1 MNTESNLTK
10 AQRTRQQI
18 IETSALVFNKKG
30 YAGTSISDITKATGL
45 TKGSIYGN
53 FKDKNDL
60 ALCVFHYNSKRVAES
75 FREGFRKAKSSIDV
89 LMVFPDTFASIFD
102 SILAGGGCPILNT
115 LLEADDT
122 HLELHNEAKK
132 IVYTIKKTIMHAIEA
147 GKKKYEIALDVNA
160 EAIANTLI
168 SLIEGA
174 GAMSKTMGD
183 KSYFDHAIRCSKQL
197 IQSIQVNDERL
208 FNNAFNKNEILIL
221 SES

>member
-1 MNTESNLTK
+1 MNTEPNLTK

-18 IETSALVFNKKG
+18 IEASALVFNIKG
-30 YAGTSISDITKATGL
+30 YAGTSLSDITKATGL

-60 ALCVFHYNSKRVAES
+60 ALCVFHYNSKRVAEA
-75 FREGFRKAKSSIDV
+75 FRSGFRKAKNSIEI

-102 SILAGGGCPILNT
+102 SILEGGGCPILNT

-122 HLELHNEAKK
+122 HIELHHEAKK
-132 IVYTIKKTIMHAIEA
+132 IVHTIKKTIIHTIEN
-147 GKKKYEIALDVNA
+147 GKRKCEINTDVNA

-183 KSYFDHAIRCSKQL
+183 KSYFYHAIRCTKQI
-197 IQSIQVNDERL
+197 IQSIQVNDDRIL
-208 FNNAFNKNEILIL
+208 NNTFNKNEILIL
-221 SES
+221 S